1 MEYKHG
7 MSCPACVE
15 GKLLLTLDPL
25 EFEYKGHHQVFEG
38 YDSFRCDLCSES
50 FLSKRFSSEIEEF
63 LKIIRAVVD
72 EKSDDDPKII
82 LTITRMEADNV
93 KSN

>member
-15 GKLLLTLDPL
+15 GKLLLTLNHL
-25 EFEYKGHHQVFEG
+25 NFEYKGHQQVFVG
-38 YDSFRCDLCSES
+38 YESFRCDLCSES
-50 FLSKRFSSEIEEF
+50 FLSKGFSSEIEEF
-63 LKIIRAVVD
+63 LKAIRAAID

-82 LTITRMEADNV
+82 LTITRMEADGV